1 MSAGKPKSQKQ
12 QVEEQMIDIRK
23 FDPDSMRQHKI
34 VLIIGPQYSGK
45 SWLLKDL
52 LYWINPSFPVLVNPN
67 EFATGF
73 FGSVLLKQCK
83 KQTLDNNWLEQFCG
97 RQRYLLDFNKQNHR
111 NLDCGA
117 ALIMDHFTGDLT
129 TQLKWHL
136 NPNFKFLFQSGK
148 DACTT
153 LVVTS
158 PFPLKLPPHYLASV
172 DYVFM
177 LRDTNKT
184 NKKKLFTDFG
194 GMFGTF
200 ENFEDIYDDC
210 THNYRAL
217 VIDRTV
223 RRPKDITDQVFWY
236 RAPRDPRRFRVG
248 SPKLWKMCYN
258 TPVTLEELLTKP
270 LMLYEAE
277 TSGSGSSRSAR
288 REEQLERARRSR
300 NPYSGAVVA
309 SAPPRSSSSRRAP
322 PSSHQ
327 SFYGPPSF

>member
-1 MSAGKPKSQKQ
+1 MSGLKPKSQKQ
-12 QVEEQMIDIRK
+12 EPQEQLIDIRK
-23 FDPDSMRQHKI
+23 FDPESMRKHKI
-34 VLIIGPQYSGK
+34 ILIVGPQYSGK

-83 KQTLDNNWLEQFCG
+83 KQTLDNGWLEQFCN
-97 RQRYLLDFNKQNHR
+97 RQRYMLDFNKERQKS
-111 NLDCGA
+111 LDCSA

-136 NPNFKFLFQSGK
+136 NPHFKFLFQSGK
-148 DACTT
+148 DACVTM
-153 LVVTS
+153 VVTS
-158 PFPLKLPPHYLASV
+158 PFPLKLPPHYLAAV
-172 DYVFM
+172 DYVFL

-184 NKKKLFTDFG
+184 NKKKLFADYG

-200 ENFEDIYDDC
+200 ENFEDIFDDC

-236 RAPRDPRRFRVG
+236 RAPKEPRRFRVG
-248 SPKLWKMCYN
+248 IPKLWKVCYN
-258 TPVTLEELLTKP
+258 TPVTLEELLTNP
-270 LMLYEAE
+270 LMLYEADS
-277 TSGSGSSRSAR
+277 TSSSSRTSR
-288 REEQLERARRSR
+288 RDESRSRRSR
-300 NPYSGAVVA
+300 NPYAG
-309 SAPPRSSSSRRAP
+309 RSVGMY
-322 PSSHQ
+322 
-327 SFYGPPSF
+327 YGPPRY